1 MHRFTFTTA
10 KFISSFAISF
20 VLIIIFG
27 LARLSTLHQLRDYSV
42 KHYELDFNKLK
53 NASLGPFGY
62 VMRFYGQFLAYVYTI
77 SEGESGDTERIHRN
91 IKGNPLQKPE
101 FFEDYGF
108 ITPDGKAIFLDT
120 GIRNISDTEIFKKI
134 SSNDLDVFFTDTFT
148 YENERVFAIVEKA
161 FGKDNLFKGYV
172 CALIQMSGFK
182 MILSSVRTGVEGDI
196 TYVDSEGVE
205 IFGRSELSPELAEK
219 EAYQFFP
226 INNTS
231 WKFGIKLPQSL
242 YLADYYAQRDTEII
256 FLIVIVLVII
266 AMVTIEMFIFR
277 YLQKKEIVQSSYDQL
292 TGLMTRPSF
301 EGKCSSFM
309 RRNPSSKVV
318 VIEADIRGFKFINQ
332 NYGCYS
338 ADQVIQLLGTK
349 IKSLSDAMK
358 GWCGRGYADHFYVC
372 AKIDSVRTAMA
383 IFNREINKL
392 NAEIKSSEIPFFVK
406 FGLSF
411 YLPVKGEPRETIESL
426 IGQAS
431 FAKAQIKDDTL
442 KSYQIYNSRTAEKI
456 KRERSIEAKM
466 EEALENGE
474 FYVVYQPK
482 IKLSTEKIV
491 GAEAL
496 VRWRNPTLGLLSPD
510 QFIPLFEKNG
520 FVKKLDFYVYEEVFK
535 FLHHLKENSLPLV
548 PVSINMSRKHN
559 SPDRFIHDF
568 MEIFHRYDI
577 SPSLVQVELLE
588 HSVMEK
594 TDLLETTELL
604 HKEGFTVA
612 IDDFGTGES
621 SLTMLSKIPVDVLK
635 FDKSFLQ
642 ESMSGPI
649 DIKTQ
654 KFIRALIEISK
665 ELDKLTVFEGVET
678 EEQKNFLKE
687 NNCDLVQ
694 GYYYSKPLT
703 QKDFEDFLVTH
714 I

>member
-1 MHRFTFTTA
+1 
-10 KFISSFAISF
+10 
-20 VLIIIFG
+20 
-27 LARLSTLHQLRDYSV
+27 
-42 KHYELDFNKLK
+42 
-53 NASLGPFGY
+53 
-62 VMRFYGQFLAYVYTI
+62 
-77 SEGESGDTERIHRN
+77 
-91 IKGNPLQKPE
+91 
-101 FFEDYGF
+101 
-108 ITPDGKAIFLDT
+108 
-120 GIRNISDTEIFKKI
+120 
-134 SSNDLDVFFTDTFT
+134 
-148 YENERVFAIVEKA
+148 
-161 FGKDNLFKGYV
+161 
-172 CALIQMSGFK
+172 
-182 MILSSVRTGVEGDI
+182 
-196 TYVDSEGVE
+196 
-205 IFGRSELSPELAEK
+205 
-219 EAYQFFP
+219 
-226 INNTS
+226 
-231 WKFGIKLPQSL
+231 
-242 YLADYYAQRDTEII
+242 
-256 FLIVIVLVII
+256 
-266 AMVTIEMFIFR
+266 
-277 YLQKKEIVQSSYDQL
+277 
-292 TGLMTRPSF
+292 
-301 EGKCSSFM
+301 
-309 RRNPSSKVV
+309 
-318 VIEADIRGFKFINQ
+318 
-332 NYGCYS
+332 
-338 ADQVIQLLGTK
+338 
-349 IKSLSDAMK
+349 
-358 GWCGRGYADHFYVC
+358 
-372 AKIDSVRTAMA
+372 
-383 IFNREINKL
+383 
-392 NAEIKSSEIPFFVK
+392 
-406 FGLSF
+406 
-411 YLPVKGEPRETIESL
+411 
-426 IGQAS
+426 
-431 FAKAQIKDDTL
+431 
-442 KSYQIYNSRTAEKI
+442 
-456 KRERSIEAKM
+456 
-466 EEALENGE
+466 
-474 FYVVYQPK
+474 
-482 IKLSTEKIV
+482 
-491 GAEAL
+491 
-496 VRWRNPTLGLLSPD
+496 
-510 QFIPLFEKNG
+510 IPLFEKNG